1 MQIIKKKKEIAQLGI
16 FDQFIRSNLKQ
27 LLQFRSCMTDLTE
40 YNKKRFTSRWTK
52 ITASQSSKGY
62 AI

>member
-40 YNKKRFTSRWTK
+40 YNKKRFT
-52 ITASQSSKGY
+52 
-62 AI
+62 